1 MSVRRLGENIRK
13 DRVPVVAS
21 VVHVESATD
30 VYTAWDGS
38 VSAALVTGMTQ
49 TNGDYT
55 RDGASEQNG
64 PVLHSL
70 GWGIDGVTWRPL
82 PLSIPGDSDAQP
94 TTGRIDAA
102 AKMQFWTGAEWRR
115 VRGIGNTGSPAGAAG
130 AINAA
135 AYMFGWN
142 GAVHV
147 PATSKAQDSTGL
159 AVGSY
164 GLQTAS
170 QMYAVGSAS
179 VAAPLRCDDSQQLI
193 ITAADPSLL
202 TAPAG
207 ATMYSGGGA
216 IAAAVKAAAGRLFAV
231 HARVSHAT
239 AGGAWFQL
247 FNKATAPAA
256 ADVPVW
262 QCWVPVN
269 TAADLSVIAGRE
281 HFGPA
286 GLVLATGLAYG
297 ISTTVNVYTPIGAVV
312 ASSVNLSYR

>member
-115 VRGIGNTGSPAGAAG
+115 VRG
-130 AINAA
+130 
-135 AYMFGWN
+135 
-142 GAVHV
+142 
-147 PATSKAQDSTGL
+147 KAQDSTGL

-179 VAAPLRCDDSQQLI
+179 VAAPLRVDDSQQLI
-193 ITAADPSLL
+193 ITAADPSLA

-216 IAAAVKAAAGRLFAV
+216 IAAAVKATAGRLFAV